1 MITLAAVPRRRVPS
15 CRVATVSTHGAHGTR
30 DGGRTRTAGSGEAVR
45 TVEKVAKWN
54 ADFEPPFGRASF
66 GGLPEKSLS
75 PCVEGFAKP
84 SRRRH
89 CSRGRDEDTSL
100 DRQPQAELWL
110 IDRIISATP
119 AHSSA
124 V

>member
-54 ADFEPPFGRASF
+54 AD
-66 GGLPEKSLS
+66 LS
-75 PCVEGFAKP
+75 PPLVGLRLVVFQKSHCPPVSRVSRSLHADDTVVVEGMK
-84 SRRRH
+84 
-89 CSRGRDEDTSL
+89 
-100 DRQPQAELWL
+100 
-110 IDRIISATP
+110 TP
-119 AHSSA
+119 P
-124 V
+124 